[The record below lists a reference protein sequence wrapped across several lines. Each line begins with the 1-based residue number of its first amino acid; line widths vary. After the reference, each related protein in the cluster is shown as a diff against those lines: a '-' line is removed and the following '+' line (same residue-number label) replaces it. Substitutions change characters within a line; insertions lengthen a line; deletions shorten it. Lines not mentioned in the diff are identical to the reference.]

1 MKFFVLT
8 VLSLLVVPA
17 AMASTHSNVEM
28 LSSLM
33 ANKPL
38 DTPKASETNV
48 TVKIHNFK
56 FTPAVLKIGVG
67 ETVKFINEDE
77 EPHTVTAQD
86 GTFDSKAM
94 DTDQSWTHT
103 FTQNG
108 TFAYICAIHPFMKG
122 TVNVISTSS
131 TGGKK

>member
-1 MKFFVLT
+1 MKRFVLA
-8 VLSLLVVPA
+8 VLSFLIVPA
-17 AMASTHSNVEM
+17 AMAAAYRKVEVPT
-28 LSSLM
+28 SLT

-38 DTPKASETNV
+38 ELAQVSAQPNA

-56 FTPAVLKIGVG
+56 FTPAILKIGVG

-86 GTFDSKAM
+86 GAFDSKAM

-103 FTQNG
+103 FTKNG

-122 TVNVISTSS
+122 TVTVIS

>member
-1 MKFFVLT
+1 MKRIVLA
-8 VLSLLVVPA
+8 VLSILLVPA
-17 AMASTHSNVEM
+17 AMVSAHRKVEVP
-28 LSSLM
+28 SSLM
-33 ANKPL
+33 ANKSLVSPKVSAQ
-38 DTPKASETNV
+38 PKA

-56 FTPAVLKIGVG
+56 FTPAILKIGVG
-67 ETVKFINEDE
+67 ETVEFVNEDE

-103 FTQNG
+103 FTKNG

-122 TVNVISTSS
+122 TVTVIP

>member
-1 MKFFVLT
+1 MKRFVLA
-8 VLSLLVVPA
+8 VLSFLLVPA
-17 AMASTHSNVEM
+17 AMASAYGKAEVS
-28 LSSLM
+28 SSLT

-38 DTPKASETNV
+38 DISKVSAQPNA

-86 GTFDSKAM
+86 GAFDSKAI
-94 DTDQSWTHT
+94 DTDESWTHT

-122 TVNVISTSS
+122 TVIVIP

>member
-1 MKFFVLT
+1 MHVVNLKARLNMKSFVLA

-17 AMASTHSNVEM
+17 AMA
-28 LSSLM
+28 M

-38 DTPKASETNV
+38 DTPKVSAQPKA

-86 GTFDSKAM
+86 GAFDSKAM

-122 TVNVISTSS
+122 TVTVISTSS